1 MRMILSAV
9 AVFAVT
15 ANVHAGDPA
24 GVIAF
29 GEYSVSEDVL
39 TVKVAYECS
48 EWLAGFQFDI
58 VGAEILSAS
67 GGLCASHDWL
77 LEHSSLRVL
86 GVGLGGLFIAP
97 TTPAEILLELRL
109 RPTASMI
116 SFDAAVFS
124 DPNAVAIPMDTSSVI
139 ELDGPCVGDLNG
151 DESVNGAD
159 IGLFL
164 VAWGTRNEAADI
176 DGNGIVDGADFGI
189 MLAAW
194 GSCS

>member
-15 ANVHAGDPA
+15 ANVHAGDPT

-86 GVGLGGLFIAP
+86 GVGLGGSFIAP

-109 RPTASMI
+109 RPTATTI
-116 SFDAAVFS
+116 SFDAAVFA
-124 DPNAVAIPMDTSSVI
+124 DPDANSIPMGFSSVI
-139 ELDGPCVGDLNG
+139 ELADPCLGDLNDDG
-151 DESVNGAD
+151 VVDGAD
-159 IGLFL
+159 VGLFL
-164 VAWGTRNEAADI
+164 IAWGTTNEAADI

-189 MLAAW
+189 ILAAW
-194 GSCS
+194 GSCG